1 MPHKTLQRYVRQY
14 ASHIGLNA
22 NDEES
27 ANITSYSTRVER
39 VEKRPGAKR
48 WTVTL
53 RKMTEIPDSNGKLR
67 VDWWTEEFDAVVV
80 GTDSE
85 ADSPWVPPIPGLK
98 EWAHAYPDRIYHGR
112 EYRRPEHVAG
122 KVSTYFLL
130 V

>member
-1 MPHKTLQRYVRQY
+1 MPNRIVQRYVRQY
-14 ASHIGLNA
+14 ASYLGLNS

-39 VEKRPGAKR
+39 VQKLPGAKH
-48 WTVTL
+48 WTITL
-53 RKMTEIPDSNGKLR
+53 RKMTEIPESGGKLR
-67 VDWWTEEFDAVVV
+67 VNWWTEDFDAVIV

-85 ADSPWVPPIPGLK
+85 ADSPWVPPIPNLK
-98 EWAHAYPDRIYHGR
+98 EWAHAYPNLIYHGR

-122 KVSTYFLL
+122 KVDHF